1 MTYIPFSV
9 QTSLSSTAEIY
20 LKQWLKVAS
29 GDRVYLSQHTKGMY
43 YSYTVFKCV
52 ACGDNWH
59 VGDENFK
66 GTQIPSVLK
75 DWVHKHRHVCSKYK
89 ADSPDLKMPCL
100 TCKWPYGAHE
110 ESWLT
115 PPKPTDDKGN
125 IPGMKWVLSP
135 VIKLEAEAGETL
147 PEFTGRVFRD

>member
-1 MTYIPFSV
+1 MAYIPFSV

-59 VGDENFK
+59 VGDENFE

-110 ESWLT
+110 ESWQ
-115 PPKPTDDKGN
+115 PKIETDVLDKDGKV
-125 IPGMKWVLSP
+125 IPGMKWVTVKGS
-135 VIKLEAEAGETL
+135 KACETL